1 MGGTVEGLFT
11 TRAAGRPMAAHEA
24 ATAVVGRGLLGDR
37 YHDGVGYYS
46 DRPSEGGGREVTL
59 IEAEELDRLL
69 AERGIELTPVESRR
83 NVVTRG
89 IRLLDLIGAR
99 FRIGEVVCEG
109 VKICEPCD
117 YLEGLTGKAVNA
129 PLVHRAGLRA
139 NVLVG
144 GTIHV
149 GDAVEAV
156 PASEAVPATGAVPVS
171 EVLPVSEAA
180 PAR

>member
-1 MGGTVEGLFT
+1 MHGTVTGIFT
-11 TRAAGRPMAAHEA
+11 TPKAGRPMDTHEA
-24 ATAVVGRGLLGDR
+24 ATAIVGRGLLGDR

-59 IEAEELDRLL
+59 IEAEELERLGV
-69 AERGIELTPVESRR
+69 EHGIELTALESRR

-89 IRLLDLIGAR
+89 IRLLDLIGTR

-109 VKICEPCD
+109 VKICEPCE
-117 YLEGLTGKAVNA
+117 YLERLTGKPVNE

-144 GTIHV
+144 GTIRV

-156 PASEAVPATGAVPVS
+156 PAA
-171 EVLPVSEAA
+171 EAA

>member
-1 MGGTVEGLFT
+1 MGGIVEGVFMT
-11 TRAAGRPMAAHEA
+11 PGAGRPMVSLPE

-59 IEAEELDRLL
+59 IEAEELDRLR
-69 AERGIELTPVESRR
+69 AERGIELTPIESRR

-89 IRLLDLIGAR
+89 IRLLDLIGRR
-99 FRIGEVVCEG
+99 FRVGEVVCEG
-109 VKICEPCD
+109 VKICEPCA
-117 YLEGLTGKAVNA
+117 YLEELTGKPVNE

-144 GTIHV
+144 GTLRV
-149 GDAVEAV
+149 GDAVEALEAV
-156 PASEAVPATGAVPVS
+156 EVAATPAS
-171 EVLPVSEAA
+171 
-180 PAR
+180 